1 MAVASSRITRQA
13 SANPVKSARKPL
25 TERQRNMRSE
35 RYNIRL
41 KGEIDKAVKRESG
54 RITQENQR
62 SATTLQNEREKVRTG
77 ESAVRIQQREA
88 AILHRYREGIG
99 IRRSER
105 LQRNLIEE
113 PATSVAQPFSAT
125 IIVFITV
132 VFMLIILYAIINH
145 SEGLSGA
152 LGGFANTIATFT
164 QTGPL
169 FTKNSSGPASDFTQ
183 ADELNRKKAQA
194 KGLDSFGSAG
204 GGGSF

>member
-1 MAVASSRITRQA
+1 MLELAVASSRITRQA
-13 SANPVKSARKPL
+13 PANPVKAARKPL
-25 TERQRNMRSE
+25 TDRQRNMRSE

-62 SATTLQNEREKVRTG
+62 SATQLQNQREQFRTG
-77 ESAVRIQQREA
+77 QAEVRIHQREA
-88 AILHRYREGIG
+88 AILHRYQEGIG

-113 PATSVAQPFSAT
+113 PATSVAQPIT
-125 IIVFITV
+125 GTVIVFITV

-145 SEGLSGA
+145 AEGLSGA
-152 LGGFANTIATFT
+152 LGGIANTIATFT

-169 FTKNSSGPASDFTQ
+169 FLKNENGGTSGKIIELKPTSSAG
-183 ADELNRKKAQA
+183 
-194 KGLDSFGSAG
+194 GAG

>member
-13 SANPVKSARKPL
+13 PANPVRTARKPP

-41 KGEIDKAVKRESG
+41 KGEVDKAVKRESG

-62 SATTLQNEREKVRTG
+62 SATVLQNKREQFRTG
-77 ESAVRIQQREA
+77 EAGVRIQQREA
-88 AILHRYREGIG
+88 AILHRYQEGIG

-113 PATSVAQPFSAT
+113 PATGVAQPIT
-125 IIVFITV
+125 GTVIVFVTV

-145 SEGLSGA
+145 AEGLSGA

-169 FTKNSSGPASDFTQ
+169 FVKGSGGSGNVSTVDIAKN
-183 ADELNRKKAQA
+183 A
-194 KGLDSFGSAG
+194 KEYKNAPSAG
-204 GGGSF
+204 GGGGGGVF